1 MGQTHSRRDGGNVVF
16 WETHRHRVVDV
27 IGPGVLAKVNLAQ
40 DLQPNT
46 IDPDGWTTTVVEA
59 GAGTSEIDPSTT
71 EGYFADVVTA
81 ANEDDGTQ
89 TQAPGAAFMCEAG
102 RKWYAGLKF
111 KINDATQS
119 DILFGVCITDTTLLG
134 GMTDGAYLE
143 CLDGDTGISA
153 VVEKDSTESQ
163 DDDEGTLADDTDDYW
178 ELYWDGTTLY
188 VYIDGSLATTFVSG
202 DNLPDNEGL
211 RLSLAVLTGEA
222 AAQTMNVAVCRA
234 FAWM

>member
-27 IGPGVLAKVNLAQ
+27 IGPGVICKVNLG
-40 DLQPNT
+40 DDVMPNT
-46 IDPDGWTTTVVEA
+46 VDPDGWTTTVVEA

-71 EGYFADVVTA
+71 AGYFADLVTA
-81 ANEDDGTQ
+81 ANEDDGSQ
-89 TQAPGAAFMCEAG
+89 SQAPGAMFMCLSG

-119 DILFGVCITDTTLLG
+119 DILFGVAITDTTLLG

-143 CLDGDTGISA
+143 CLDAATSVSA
-153 VVEKDSTESQ
+153 VAEKDSTESQ
-163 DDDEGTLADDTDDYW
+163 DDSLGTLADDTVQYW

-188 VYIDGSLATTFVSG
+188 VYIDGSQVTTFVSG

-222 AAQTMNVAVCRA
+222 VAQTMNIVVCRG
-234 FAWM
+234 FVWM